1 MTAELEYIMDS
12 FPVAACDNIRI
23 TNSKM
28 LKGKKWRG
36 YTASMH
42 RYFYGVKVQ
51 MLINQSG
58 IPIRFC
64 FTPGNQA
71 DAKSIARM
79 LEGLP
84 PESQVDADSAYTN
97 YHLEDL
103 YKNDFVYLRSQ
114 RKSNSKRPDNKEDA
128 RLITKKRKKVE
139 AIISNIKKMF
149 PKTIHAVTL
158 KGFLIKLISF
168 IFEAQFSKIIA

>member
-114 RKSNSKRPDNKEDA
+114 RKSNSKRPDNKKDA
-128 RLITKKRKKVE
+128 RLITKKRKQVE

-168 IFEAQFSKIIA
+168 IFEAQFSKIID